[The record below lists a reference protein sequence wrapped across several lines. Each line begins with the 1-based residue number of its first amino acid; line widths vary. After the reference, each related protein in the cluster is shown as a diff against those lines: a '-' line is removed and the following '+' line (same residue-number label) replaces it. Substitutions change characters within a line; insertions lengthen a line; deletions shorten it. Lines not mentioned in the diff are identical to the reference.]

1 MAECDVLKVEFFPE
15 KTPFSSVSAT
25 DYLKQTA
32 AVMLF
37 HLINKKTQVIIPLH
51 FGPPILNAFE
61 EVASMLDR
69 ATQTPHQF
77 KQTCK

>member
-1 MAECDVLKVEFFPE
+1 
-15 KTPFSSVSAT
+15 
-25 DYLKQTA
+25 
-32 AVMLF
+32 MLF
-37 HLINKKTQVIIPLH
+37 LLKNQKKQALLPLH